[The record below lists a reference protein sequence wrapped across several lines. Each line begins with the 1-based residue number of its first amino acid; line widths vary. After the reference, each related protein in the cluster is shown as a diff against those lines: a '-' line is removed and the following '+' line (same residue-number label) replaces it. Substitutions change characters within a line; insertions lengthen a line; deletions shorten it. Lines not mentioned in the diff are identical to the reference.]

1 MSKIIVTGGQKLK
14 GEISIEGSKN
24 AVLPILA
31 ATVLNSGI
39 SVIKNCPKLKDVE
52 IAIEILKRLGC
63 KVNIEGNIVTL
74 DSSTLNR
81 TKVPED
87 LAAEMRSSILFLGP
101 MLARCKKVTIS
112 YPGECVSLWAQ
123 PVAAPPHAAVHCI
136 ISCLFR
142 THGVSCQ

>member
-14 GEISIEGSKN
+14 GELSIEGSKN

-31 ATVLNSGI
+31 ATVLNGGTNI
-39 SVIKNCPKLKDVE
+39 IKNCPKLKDVE

-63 KVNIEGNIVTL
+63 KANVEGDVVIL
-74 DSSTLNR
+74 DSSTLNK
-81 TKVPED
+81 TEVPED

-123 PVAAPPHAAVHCI
+123 PVAVSPHAAVYCF
-136 ISCLFR
+136 ISCLL
-142 THGVSCQ
+142 GCNVSYQ